1 MADEVRKL
9 AERTTTATKQIRDMI
24 RSIQTETAEAV
35 HQMDSGTK
43 EVEEGIILADNAG
56 IALHEVVTSASQM
69 YDLITQIAASSQE
82 QSRTS
87 ESVAKS
93 VSTISAISSESA
105 STVMD
110 IARNVT
116 EINNLAEIMK
126 DLLLQIDVG
135 TQKSVAEH
143 KTNLPPYKQRSL
155 MARN

>member
-1 MADEVRKL
+1 M
-9 AERTTTATKQIRDMI
+9 
-24 RSIQTETAEAV
+24 
-35 HQMDSGTK
+35 
-43 EVEEGIILADNAG
+43 EEGIILADNAG

-93 VSTISAISSESA
+93 VSTISSISSESA

-135 TQKSVAEH
+135 TQKNVIEQRN
-143 KTNLPPYKQRSL
+143 NLQPYKQKSL